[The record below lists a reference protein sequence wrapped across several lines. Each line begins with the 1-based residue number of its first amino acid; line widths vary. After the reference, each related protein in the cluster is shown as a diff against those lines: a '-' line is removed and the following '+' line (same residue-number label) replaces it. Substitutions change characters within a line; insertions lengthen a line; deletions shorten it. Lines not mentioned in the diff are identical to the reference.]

1 MNRDRT
7 LELKVGIFVLLGLI
21 AIATFVLK
29 FGRLNE
35 SFKHYYLL
43 TVRFKDASGLLKGS
57 DVLFSGAKIGRVA
70 EGPRL
75 MREGGGVAV
84 PLRIFDYVQIP
95 VGSKFSVG
103 SSGLLGDRFVN
114 VAMPTG
120 EAKEFI
126 AKESWLD
133 GTRET
138 GMDDLTREGNLLIAD
153 LRGTVQNINGTF
165 TRLNTEALSPETLV
179 NLRMSIEHLNETTK
193 SLAQTS
199 AKLDEVVQKADAT
212 MASAKKDAD
221 ELGGTIGEAR
231 KTFSNATTLVRD
243 ATTGRGALPALI
255 NDPSLAQDLRA
266 LISNLRSHGILFYKN
281 SAAPT
286 APTPPPKK
294 R

>member
-1 MNRDRT
+1 MNRDRM
-7 LELKVGIFVLLGLI
+7 LELKVGIFVFLGLLM
-21 AIATFVLK
+21 AAAFVLK

-35 SFKHYYLL
+35 SFKTYYQV

-57 DVLFSGAKIGRVA
+57 DVLFSGAKIGRVE

-75 MREGGGVAV
+75 LRDGGGVAV
-84 PLRIFDYVQIP
+84 PLRIFNYVKVP

-114 VAMPTG
+114 VAMPIG

-126 AKESWLD
+126 PKESWID

-165 TRLNTEALSPETLV
+165 TRLNNEALSPETLA
-179 NLRMSIEHLNETTK
+179 NLRTSIEHLNETTK
-193 SLAQTS
+193 SLSETS
-199 AKLDEVVQKADAT
+199 KKLDGVVETANAT
-212 MASAKKDAD
+212 MTSAKKDAD
-221 ELGGTIGEAR
+221 ELNGTIGEAR
-231 KTFSNATTLVRD
+231 KTFSSATTLVRD
-243 ATTGRGALPALI
+243 ATSGKGALPALI
-255 NDPSLAQDLRA
+255 NDPGLAQDLRA
-266 LISNLRSHGILFYKN
+266 LISNLRNHGILFYKN
-281 SAAPT
+281 NAAP
-286 APTPPPKK
+286 AATPPAKK